1 MAAVLGSSRFG
12 IWRRSKTNRGTI
24 YYQRGSGKALSVEDV
39 ATINTLVAER
49 SIAKSTMDYDRAFEI
64 FDQLTNEYTVNI
76 DDKSGDCTKEYQLNV
91 NDSSFVPD
99 EKVQAMIG
107 KKLGER
113 ILARKARNFDLAGGT
128 VVNGIDFTYCSGR
141 RFSNWILGFGHEG
154 EYFIASWLCC
164 TSATHKTN
172 DHDIERSSSNN
183 KKQQS
188 TTTARVKW
196 RRQRW

>member
-1 MAAVLGSSRFG
+1 M
-12 IWRRSKTNRGTI
+12 
-24 YYQRGSGKALSVEDV
+24 EDV

-49 SIAKSTMDYDRAFEI
+49 SIAKSTMDYDRAYEI

-91 NDSSFVPD
+91 DNSSFVPD

-107 KKLGER
+107 KKVGER

-128 VVNGIDFTYCSGR
+128 VVNGIDFTFCSGR
-141 RFSNWILGFGHEG
+141 RFSNWILGFGHDG

-172 DHDIERSSSNN
+172 VHDIERSSSNN
-183 KKQQS
+183 KKQQ
-188 TTTARVKW
+188 TTINDNLEFKW
-196 RRQRW
+196 RRQQKMKQQRQQWQWRQQQQTTNNNNNNISDD